1 MTNQIDPIKKLI
13 NALTKFPGIGE
24 RTAIRLAYFLIHS
37 PQEFYYN
44 LVNAIKDVK
53 QKIILCDN
61 CYAFTEINPCSICSN
76 QVRDKSTI
84 LIVENSENRMRFEKI
99 GEYKGVYH
107 VLHGLLSPLSGVTP
121 EHLKIK
127 ELIEKIKN
135 KNITEIILA
144 LNSTAEGEATCVYIS
159 NLLAD
164 SKIKI
169 TRLGM
174 GMPVGSNIEY
184 LDPLTIEKA
193 LKYRQEI
200 K

>member
-24 RTAIRLAYFLIHS
+24 KTAIRLAYFLIHS
-37 PQEFYYN
+37 PQEFYYD

-53 QKIILCDN
+53 QKIILCET
-61 CYAFTEINPCSICSN
+61 CYAFTEINPCLICSN
-76 QVRDKSTI
+76 PVRDKSTI
-84 LIVENSENRMRFEKI
+84 LVIENSENRMRFEKI
-99 GEYKGVYH
+99 GEYKGIYH

-127 ELIEKIKN
+127 ELVEKIKN

-159 NLLAD
+159 NLLAR
-164 SKIKI
+164 SEIKI

-193 LKYRQEI
+193 FKYRQEI